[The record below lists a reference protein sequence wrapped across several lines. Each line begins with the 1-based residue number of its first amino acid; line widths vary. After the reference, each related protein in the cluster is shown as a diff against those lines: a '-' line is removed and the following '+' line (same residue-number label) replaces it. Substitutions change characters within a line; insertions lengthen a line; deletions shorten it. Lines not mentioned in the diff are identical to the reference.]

1 MKKQLYL
8 TFDNDW
14 AIDEVLE
21 YSLEILKEYNAVAT
35 FFVTNESSVLS
46 KLEDNGNELGI
57 HPNFNYLEL
66 CDKEQMRILVNRCL
80 TFVPNAKSIRSH
92 SLITGTPIRQ
102 CLCLQG
108 LVYELNTM
116 ISPLSGTCVS
126 PWKHNGLW
134 QIPYIFEDDVYL
146 LEGTPFLPS
155 WYITGNFEML
165 RILNFHPIHV
175 YLNTEKLERYS
186 NIREYARDFTKLSSY
201 RNSDIHNGTEVT
213 LRNMIE
219 TAIDS
224 GYTFGTISEIGEM
237 L

>member
-116 ISPLSGTCVS
+116 ISPLSGTCV
-126 PWKHNGLW
+126 
-134 QIPYIFEDDVYL
+134 V
-146 LEGTPFLPS
+146 
-155 WYITGNFEML
+155 
-165 RILNFHPIHV
+165 
-175 YLNTEKLERYS
+175 NTQ
-186 NIREYARDFTKLSSY
+186 T
-201 RNSDIHNGTEVT
+201 
-213 LRNMIE
+213 
-219 TAIDS
+219 
-224 GYTFGTISEIGEM
+224 
-237 L
+237 